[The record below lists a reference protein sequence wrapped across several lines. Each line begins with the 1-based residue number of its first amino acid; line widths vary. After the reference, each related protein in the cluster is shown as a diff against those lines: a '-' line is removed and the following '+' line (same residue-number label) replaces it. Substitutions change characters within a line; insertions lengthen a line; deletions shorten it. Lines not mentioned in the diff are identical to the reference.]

1 MRLSIAGLPRTGKH
15 HLMQVLMQC
24 PCPRRLRRAT
34 HGQIMYAY
42 MEKRSLCLTEVTIP
56 IPAACVST
64 VIAPTPK
71 LGGSTNAW
79 SPTGLSWKSPWRI
92 QEILISV
99 NQSTSTAT
107 RSLWVELLRVT
118 IGAPHG
124 YSSVVKT
131 LSPGSSGSRPPRC
144 SLRTP
149 REIDT
154 AIYLAT
160 PSRSTEGPSP

>member
-1 MRLSIAGLPRTGKH
+1 MRLYIAGLPRTKTGKH
-15 HLMQVLMQC
+15 HLS
-24 PCPRRLRRAT
+24 PCPGRLGRAAYG
-34 HGQIMYAY
+34 HIMYAY
-42 MEKRSLCLTEVTIP
+42 MEKLSLCLTEAMRT
-56 IPAACVST
+56 ARCVST
-64 VIAPTPK
+64 VIAPTPI
-71 LGGSTNAW
+71 LGRSTNAW
-79 SPTGLSWKSPWRI
+79 SPTGLSWKSPWQI
-92 QEILISV
+92 QELFISV
-99 NQSTSTAT
+99 NQSTSTAA

-154 AIYLAT
+154 AINLAA